1 MLSQFLVSELF
12 AFLLIF
18 CRLGTAFMLFPGF
31 GESYVAPRIRLFL
44 ALMFSIVLVPVIK
57 MPPVP
62 VTAFGMVSLIIAE
75 SLIGLFIGV
84 LTRLMIAAMHI
95 GASIIAYEASMLSAL
110 APSLSQTQAQ
120 DTSLGNFLS
129 VSAVVLL
136 FATDLHHIMIQALAD
151 SYTLFL
157 PGQFPVME
165 DFAKHVSATMSG
177 AFRTAMQLAAPHIVI
192 GVLMYLAAGI
202 IARLMPNI
210 QIFFIMV
217 PPQLLFSFFVLMI
230 VTSSILMWYL
240 EYFKDTLSVFMYPG

>member
-18 CRLGTAFMLFPGF
+18 CRLGTAFMFLPGF

-44 ALMFSIVLVPVIK
+44 ALMFSVVLVPVVK
-57 MPPVP
+57 LPPVP
-62 VTAFGMVSLIIAE
+62 VTAFGLTTLIIAE

-84 LTRLMIAAMHI
+84 LTRLMIAAMHM
-95 GASIIAYEASMLSAL
+95 GAAVIAYESSMLSAIT
-110 APSLSQTQAQ
+110 PSLSQTQAQ

-136 FATDLHHIMIQALAD
+136 FATDMHHIMIRALAD

-157 PGQFPVME
+157 PGQFPVMD
-165 DFAKHVSATMSG
+165 DFAKHVTTTMSG
-177 AFRTAMQLAAPHIVI
+177 AFRTAMQLAGPHIVI
-192 GVLMYLAAGI
+192 GILFYLAAGI

-230 VTSSILMWYL
+230 VTSAILMWYL